1 METGLQAMRLGSVI
15 YFIPFLFVLNPALIM
30 QGEPWMVI
38 AVFIQAVIGI
48 ILFASAMQGYLM
60 GVGRLGYGALQEI
73 VIRAL
78 VLIAGLLLALPGG
91 GMVPLSQ
98 WDLIGLAAVALLP
111 AVVLA
116 RLSQRHHQRSL
127 TANA

>member
-1 METGLQAMRLGSVI
+1 
-15 YFIPFLFVLNPALIM
+15 PALIM
-30 QGEPWMVI
+30 QGEPWMII

-98 WDLIGLAAVALLP
+98 WELIGLAAVALL
-111 AVVLA
+111 
-116 RLSQRHHQRSL
+116 
-127 TANA
+127 

>member
-1 METGLQAMRLGSVI
+1 MKLYYSPGACSMALVIGALLGLMWFGLSLDI
-15 YFIPFLFVLNPALIM
+15 
-30 QGEPWMVI
+30 I
-38 AVFIQAVIGI
+38 AIIGI

-60 GVGRLGYGALQEI
+60 GVGRLGYGMLQEA
-73 VIRAL
+73 VIRGL

-98 WDLIGLAAVALLP
+98 WELIGLAAAALLP
-111 AVVLA
+111 GVALA

>member
-1 METGLQAMRLGSVI
+1 
-15 YFIPFLFVLNPALIM
+15 
-30 QGEPWMVI
+30 MVI